1 MQTYMI
7 SKGDS
12 LWMIAKKFGISLE
25 ELIKANPQ
33 IKDPNKIHEG
43 ETVRIPLEEIDGKTV
58 YVVQNGDTMWNIA
71 RKFGVTVE
79 GLLRENPQVTDG
91 DVLSVG
97 WKIRIPGGEECADSP
112 VTYKV
117 QRGDTLWKIAQKYNI
132 ALDALL
138 KANPQITDENAVMEG
153 QVLQIPVSM
162 PSGHRIGINNG
173 ALYFVKTGDTL
184 FQIAQRYALPME
196 TLKRANPQLADENR
210 LIPGMQ
216 LYLPGFHHV
225 KSGETLYSIAMY
237 YWVSLEDLIRVNPQ
251 ITDTDEIR
259 AGDKI
264 AIPRQES
271 GDMATYT
278 VKQGDTL
285 YKIVQKYNVPVEA
298 VLRHNQDI
306 VSSDLIYPCQ
316 KLQIPGPHLLQRG
329 QTLPILAEIYG
340 VSLGELKEANP
351 ELGDETPRPQEMIVI
366 PEAETG
372 SCRFRREEDCGGVD
386 YIVQSGDTMTS
397 IAAMYHVP
405 LVALSRANP
414 EITDIHRIV
423 PGMVIHVPTG
433 FVECVCHLV
442 KRGETVWQIAA
453 MHGLT
458 VNALVHANPQ
468 LGDMDRI
475 HPGQVLMIPI
485 RHIQK
490 RGEEE
495 ETGVVRAI
503 TYPELYVAQRGDTLS
518 SVAARFGTSVKQ
530 LRLAN
535 EALKDEDRIVPG
547 QQLIVL
553 PSDEVCEY
561 RCLECPWLEQ
571 GIEDES

>member
-7 SKGDS
+7 TKGDT
-12 LWMIAKKFGISLE
+12 LWMVAKKFGVSLE
-25 ELIKANPQ
+25 ALIKANPQ
-33 IKDPNKIHEG
+33 IKDPNKIREG
-43 ETVRIPLEEIDGKTV
+43 EMVQIPLEKMDGKIV

-71 RKFGVTVE
+71 RKFDVPVE
-79 GLLRENPQVTDG
+79 TLMRENSQITDG
-91 DVLSVG
+91 DTLSVG
-97 WKIRIPGGEECADSP
+97 WKIRIPGEDECADSP
-112 VTYKV
+112 VTYRV
-117 QRGDTLWKIAQKYNI
+117 QHGDTLWKIAQKYHI
-132 ALDALL
+132 SLDSLL
-138 KANPQITDENAVMEG
+138 KANPQITDEDAIMEG

-162 PSGHRIGINNG
+162 PSGHRIGVNNG

-184 FQIAQRYALPME
+184 FQIAQRYALSSG
-196 TLKRANPQLADENR
+196 TLRKANPQIADENH
-210 LIPGMQ
+210 ISPGMQ

-225 KSGETLYSIAMY
+225 KNGETLYSIAMY
-237 YWVSLEDLIRVNPQ
+237 YRVSLEDLIRINPQ
-251 ITDTDEIR
+251 ITDTDEIS

-271 GDMATYT
+271 GDIATYT
-278 VKQGDTL
+278 VKPGDTL

-298 VLRHNQDI
+298 VLLHNRDI

-329 QTLPILAEIYG
+329 QNLRILSELYG
-340 VSLGELKEANP
+340 ISLGDLREANP
-351 ELGDETPRPQEMIVI
+351 DLDEEKLRPQEMIVI
-366 PEAETG
+366 PDAETG
-372 SCRFRREEDCGGVD
+372 SCRHRGKKESGGVD

-405 LVALSRANP
+405 LSALVHANP
-414 EITDIHRIV
+414 EISDMNRIT
-423 PGMVIHVPTG
+423 PGMVVHVPTG

-458 VNALVHANPQ
+458 VNALAQANTQ
-468 LGDMDRI
+468 LEDMDRLM
-475 HPGQVLMIPI
+475 PGQVLMIPI
-485 RHIQK
+485 RNIQR
-490 RGEEE
+490 RGDEE
-495 ETGVVRAI
+495 ETEVLRAI

-535 EALKDEDRIVPG
+535 EALENDDRIVPG

-553 PSDEVCEY
+553 PSDTVCEY

-571 GIEDES
+571 GMEEE